1 MNRVLIPAYEEIV
14 TRVQNNKL
22 WDFPGGVFPAQQKEL
37 SNQQPIESI
46 SLPER
51 LYIPL
56 KQHIG
61 VEGQLIV
68 APGEQVLKG
77 QPLTRSANPFSV
89 PVHAP
94 TSGTVVSI
102 GPHISAHPSALPEQT
117 LIIEPDNLDKWTMLS
132 PLQDYQSLPKVSV
145 LEAICNAGISGM
157 GGAGFPTHIKAA
169 PKKDVEFIIIN
180 GVECE
185 PYITADDRLMREH
198 AWQIRQGIDV
208 LCHLLSPKQVYIAIE
223 DNKPEAIEAMR
234 VACQQS
240 EQYKVVPIATKY
252 PAGGEKQLIQV
263 ITNREVPKQ
272 GLPIDVGVIMHN
284 VGTCFAIADAIFSG
298 KPLIQRVVTIT
309 GKAVETPKNV
319 WALIGSPVAHLLSS
333 AGYVAHRQAQKHI
346 IMGGPMMGFTVAS
359 DQVPVVKITNC
370 LLLPTSDEM
379 AEPEAEQPCIR
390 CSACADAC
398 PVSLLPQQLFWHS
411 KAKEL
416 DKAQEFNLFDCIEC
430 GACAYVCPSEIS
442 LVHYY
447 RVAKAE
453 IRVEQ
458 EEKQKSDKARER
470 FESRAARLVREQEA
484 RDEKHRKAAEARKSA
499 MQNKGNDAQDKI
511 AAALARAKAKKAEQA
526 QATANN
532 ADVIADQ
539 ETQPKATEPTRAA
552 NAESAPQK
560 SGTSKDDRVAAA
572 IARAKAKKAQRSAPS
587 DADVS
592 SEQVAQP
599 EAAEDSSVN
608 SAESAPQKSGTSKD
622 DRVAAAIARAKAKNA
637 QRSAP
642 SDADVSSEHVAQPE
656 AAEDSAINSA
666 ETAAHKSGTSKD
678 DRVAAAIARAKAKK
692 AQRLAPSNDNASDNA
707 SLEPSAALDT
717 ETHISKAIPPQSQT
731 SDAVIAGKSKDE
743 RVAAAIAKA
752 KAKKAQKSAES
763 LSSDTPNGSDA
774 SLDAPTTSSDSASG
788 SSLNKPNAQIQS
800 NDSDTSKDDRVA
812 AAIAKAKAKKALKE
826 TQNASPKSGLASE
839 SVSIPPRESAQQA
852 VDEAP
857 EQHDVQE
864 LDPAAQ
870 KKARIAAAVAKAKAK
885 KIAKDHPTGETAKL
899 SDKFDTPSS
908 RAQDAQ
914 QGQETPGTDA
924 EQALDEKKRRIAAAV
939 AKAKAKKAAQ
949 MKSSEE

>member
-1 MNRVLIPAYEEIV
+1 MNRVLTPSYDEIV
-14 TRVQNNKL
+14 TRVERDKL

-37 SNQQPIESI
+37 SNQTPIENI
-46 SLPER
+46 DLPQR
-51 LYIPL
+51 LFIPL

-61 VEGQLIV
+61 VEGQLLV
-68 APGEQVLKG
+68 SQGDYVLKG
-77 QPLTRSANPFSV
+77 QPLTHSANPFSV

-94 TSGTVVSI
+94 TSGTVTSI

-117 LIIEPDNLDKWTMLS
+117 LIIEPDHLDKWTTLQ
-132 PLQDYQSLPKVSV
+132 PLQDYQSKPKISV
-145 LEAICNAGISGM
+145 LEAICDAGISGM
-157 GGAGFPTHIKAA
+157 GGAGFPTHIKAS

-185 PYITADDRLMREH
+185 PYITSDDRLMREH

-208 LCHLLSPKQVYIAIE
+208 LSHLLAPKQVYIAIE

-240 EQYKVVPIATKY
+240 EQYKVIPIATKY

-284 VGTCFAIADAIFSG
+284 VGTCYAIADAVFSG

-309 GKAVETPKNV
+309 GQAVEKPKNV
-319 WALIGSPVAHLLSS
+319 WALIGTPVAHLLES
-333 AGYVAHRQAQKHI
+333 AQYVAHKQKQKHI
-346 IMGGPMMGFTVAS
+346 IMGGPMMGFTLAS
-359 DQVPVVKITNC
+359 DEVPVVKITNC
-370 LLLPTSDEM
+370 LLLPTSNEI

-398 PVSLLPQQLFWHS
+398 PASLLPQQLFWHS

-416 DKAQEFNLFDCIEC
+416 DKAQDYNLFDCIEC
-430 GACAYVCPSEIS
+430 GACAYVCPSEIP

-484 RDEKHRKAAEARKSA
+484 RDEKHRKAAEARKAA

-511 AAALARAKAKKAEQA
+511 AAALARAKAKKAQQSQA
-526 QATANN
+526 A
-532 ADVIADQ
+532 Q
-539 ETQPKATEPTRAA
+539 ETTERPESQDKQTVTQQTSALSENATQ
-552 NAESAPQK
+552 S

-572 IARAKAKKAQRSAPS
+572 IARAKAKKAQQANRNEAAPVKDDS
-587 DADVS
+587 HEGETQTPI
-592 SEQVAQP
+592 SEQPVVKANEIAGQ
-599 EAAEDSSVN
+599 
-608 SAESAPQKSGTSKD
+608 SKD
-622 DRVAAAIARAKAKNA
+622 
-637 QRSAP
+637 
-642 SDADVSSEHVAQPE
+642 E
-656 AAEDSAINSA
+656 
-666 ETAAHKSGTSKD
+666 
-678 DRVAAAIARAKAKK
+678 RVAAAIARAKAKK
-692 AQRLAPSNDNASDNA
+692 ALKAQTTQDGEKSSSEGSFSATSTKESEKPTESDQSTDVVSSVPRSTEPENTHPSVSN
-707 SLEPSAALDT
+707 T
-717 ETHISKAIPPQSQT
+717 ETKT
-731 SDAVIAGKSKDE
+731 KDQ

-752 KAKKAQKSAES
+752 KAKKAQSSAH
-763 LSSDTPNGSDA
+763 
-774 SLDAPTTSSDSASG
+774 DSAQ
-788 SSLNKPNAQIQS
+788 SSAQS
-800 NDSDTSKDDRVA
+800 ASSEVSA
-812 AAIAKAKAKKALKE
+812 AQNVE
-826 TQNASPKSGLASE
+826 TQASVHPVSAPKGQE
-839 SVSIPPRESAQQA
+839 VS
-852 VDEAP
+852 
-857 EQHDVQE
+857 QE

-885 KIAKDHPTGETAKL
+885 KLAKEGAAETGEEANKNATPKTPDGETSSAKQHSGVVQTAT
-899 SDKFDTPSS
+899 DQTTAPS
-908 RAQDAQ
+908 
-914 QGQETPGTDA
+914 DA

>member
-1 MNRVLIPAYEEIV
+1 MNRELIPAYEDIV

-117 LIIEPDNLDKWTMLS
+117 LIIEPDNLDKWAILS
-132 PLQDYQSLPKVSV
+132 PLQDYQSLPKVTV

-185 PYITADDRLMREH
+185 PYITSDDRLMREH

-416 DKAQEFNLFDCIEC
+416 DKAQDYNLFDCIEC
-430 GACAYVCPSEIS
+430 GACAYVCPSEIP

-511 AAALARAKAKKAEQA
+511 AAALARAKAKKAEQV
-526 QATANN
+526 QTTANN
-532 ADVIADQ
+532 PDVSSEQA
-539 ETQPKATEPTRAA
+539 TLPKA
-552 NAESAPQK
+552 AESATVTSTESATQK

-572 IARAKAKKAQRSAPS
+572 IARAKAKKAQRSAPVE
-587 DADVS
+587 ADIS
-592 SEQVAQP
+592 SEHETQS
-599 EAAEDSSVN
+599 EAAEPATVTST
-608 SAESAPQKSGTSKD
+608 ESATQ
-622 DRVAAAIARAKAKNA
+622 
-637 QRSAP
+637 
-642 SDADVSSEHVAQPE
+642 
-656 AAEDSAINSA
+656 
-666 ETAAHKSGTSKD
+666 KSGTSKD

-692 AQRLAPSNDNASDNA
+692 AQRSAPLEADTSSEHETQPKTVENSQATGAETASQKSGTAKDERVAAAIARAKAKKAQKSAENLASNPPSESDTSLDAPTTASDSASIRSLNKPNAQTQSND
-707 SLEPSAALDT
+707 
-717 ETHISKAIPPQSQT
+717 
-731 SDAVIAGKSKDE
+731 AVKSKDE

-752 KAKKAQKSAES
+752 KAKK
-763 LSSDTPNGSDA
+763 T
-774 SLDAPTTSSDSASG
+774 
-788 SSLNKPNAQIQS
+788 
-800 NDSDTSKDDRVA
+800 
-812 AAIAKAKAKKALKE
+812 LKE
-826 TQNASPKSGLASE
+826 TQNASAESGSASGPISNHQSE
-839 SVSIPPRESAQQA
+839 PAQEP
-852 VDEAP
+852 VEKTP
-857 EQHDVQE
+857 EQYDVQE
-864 LDPAAQ
+864 RDPAEQ

-885 KIAKDHPTGETAKL
+885 KLAKDQTSGETQSP
-899 SDKFDTPSS
+899 SDKPITPSPE
-908 RAQDAQ
+908 AQDAQ
-914 QGQETPGTDA
+914 QTQEPQVTDA
-924 EQALDEKKRRIAAAV
+924 EHALDEKKRRIAAAV

>member
-1 MNRVLIPAYEEIV
+1 MNRVLTPSYDEIV
-14 TRVQNNKL
+14 TRVERDKL

-37 SNQQPIESI
+37 SNQTPIENI
-46 SLPER
+46 DLPQR
-51 LYIPL
+51 LFIPL

-61 VEGQLIV
+61 VEGQLLV
-68 APGEQVLKG
+68 SQGDYVLKG
-77 QPLTRSANPFSV
+77 QPLTHSANPFSV

-94 TSGTVVSI
+94 TSGTVTSI

-117 LIIEPDNLDKWTMLS
+117 LIIEPDNLDKWTTLQ
-132 PLQDYQSLPKVSV
+132 PLQDYQSKPKISV
-145 LEAICNAGISGM
+145 LEAICDAGISGM
-157 GGAGFPTHIKAA
+157 GGAGFPTHIKAS

-185 PYITADDRLMREH
+185 PYITSDDRLMREH

-208 LCHLLSPKQVYIAIE
+208 LSHLLAPKQVYIAIE

-240 EQYKVVPIATKY
+240 EQYKVIPIATKY

-284 VGTCFAIADAIFSG
+284 VGTCYAIADAVFSG

-309 GKAVETPKNV
+309 GQAVEKPKNV
-319 WALIGSPVAHLLSS
+319 WALIGTPVAHLLES
-333 AGYVAHRQAQKHI
+333 AQYVAHKQKQKHI
-346 IMGGPMMGFTVAS
+346 IMGGPMMGFTLAS
-359 DQVPVVKITNC
+359 DEVPVVKITNC
-370 LLLPTSDEM
+370 LLLPTSNEI

-398 PVSLLPQQLFWHS
+398 PASLLPQQLFWHS

-416 DKAQEFNLFDCIEC
+416 DKAQDYNLFDCIEC
-430 GACAYVCPSEIS
+430 GACAYVCPSEIP

-484 RDEKHRKAAEARKSA
+484 RDEKHRKAAEARKAA
-499 MQNKGNDAQDKI
+499 MQHKGTDAQDKI
-511 AAALARAKAKKAEQA
+511 AAALARAKAKKAQQSQPA
-526 QATANN
+526 
-532 ADVIADQ
+532 Q
-539 ETQPKATEPTRAA
+539 ETTERPESQDNQTQTVTQQTAAHSEGATQ
-552 NAESAPQK
+552 S

-572 IARAKAKKAQRSAPS
+572 IARAKAKKAQQANRNEAAPVKDDS
-587 DADVS
+587 HEGETQTPI
-592 SEQVAQP
+592 SEQPAVKANEIAGQ
-599 EAAEDSSVN
+599 
-608 SAESAPQKSGTSKD
+608 SKD
-622 DRVAAAIARAKAKNA
+622 
-637 QRSAP
+637 
-642 SDADVSSEHVAQPE
+642 E
-656 AAEDSAINSA
+656 
-666 ETAAHKSGTSKD
+666 
-678 DRVAAAIARAKAKK
+678 RVAAAIARAKAKK
-692 AQRLAPSNDNASDNA
+692 ALKAQTTQDGEKSSSEGSSSTTSTKESEKPTESDQ
-707 SLEPSAALDT
+707 STDVVSSVPRSTEPENTQTGVGNT
-717 ETHISKAIPPQSQT
+717 EVKT
-731 SDAVIAGKSKDE
+731 KDQ

-752 KAKKAQKSAES
+752 KAKKAQSSAH
-763 LSSDTPNGSDA
+763 
-774 SLDAPTTSSDSASG
+774 DSAQ
-788 SSLNKPNAQIQS
+788 SSAQS
-800 NDSDTSKDDRVA
+800 ASSEVSA
-812 AAIAKAKAKKALKE
+812 AQNVE
-826 TQNASPKSGLASE
+826 TQASVQPVSASKGQE
-839 SVSIPPRESAQQA
+839 VS
-852 VDEAP
+852 
-857 EQHDVQE
+857 QE

-885 KIAKDHPTGETAKL
+885 KLAKEGAPETGEEANKNVTPKTPDGETSSAKQHSGVVQTAT
-899 SDKFDTPSS
+899 DQTTAPS
-908 RAQDAQ
+908 
-914 QGQETPGTDA
+914 DA

>member
-309 GKAVETPKNV
+309 GRAVETPKNV

-416 DKAQEFNLFDCIEC
+416 DKAQEYNLFDCIEC
-430 GACAYVCPSEIS
+430 GACAYVCPSEIP

-532 ADVIADQ
+532 ADVSADQ
-539 ETQPKATEPTRAA
+539 GTQPNATEPTIAA

-560 SGTSKDDRVAAA
+560 SGASKDDRVAAA
-572 IARAKAKKAQRSAPS
+572 IARAKAKKAQRSA
-587 DADVS
+587 
-592 SEQVAQP
+592 Q
-599 EAAEDSSVN
+599 
-608 SAESAPQKSGTSKD
+608 
-622 DRVAAAIARAKAKNA
+622 
-637 QRSAP
+637 

-656 AAEDSAINSA
+656 AAEDSAVNSA

-717 ETHISKAIPPQSQT
+717 EPHTSKARPPQSQT
-731 SDAVIAGKSKDE
+731 SDAVIADKSKDE

-752 KAKKAQKSAES
+752 KAKKAQKSAEN

-774 SLDAPTTSSDSASG
+774 SLDALTAASDSASV

-800 NDSDTSKDDRVA
+800 NNSDMSKDERVA
-812 AAIAKAKAKKALKE
+812 AAIVRAKAKKALKE
-826 TQNASPKSGLASE
+826 TQNASAKSGSVSE
-839 SVSIPPRESAQQA
+839 SVSIPPGESAQQP

-899 SDKFDTPSS
+899 SDKLDTPSS
-908 RAQDAQ
+908 KAQNAQ
-914 QGQETPGTDA
+914 QGQETPVTDA

>member
-1 MNRVLIPAYEEIV
+1 MNRVLTPSYDEIV
-14 TRVQNNKL
+14 TRVERDKL

-37 SNQQPIESI
+37 SNQTPIENI
-46 SLPER
+46 DLPQR
-51 LYIPL
+51 LFIPL

-61 VEGQLIV
+61 VEGQLLV
-68 APGEQVLKG
+68 SQGDYVLKG
-77 QPLTRSANPFSV
+77 QPLTHSANPFSV

-94 TSGTVVSI
+94 TSGTVTSI

-117 LIIEPDNLDKWTMLS
+117 LIIEPDHLDKWTTLQ
-132 PLQDYQSLPKVSV
+132 PLQDYQSKPKISV
-145 LEAICNAGISGM
+145 LEAICDAGISGM
-157 GGAGFPTHIKAA
+157 GGAGFPTHIKAS

-185 PYITADDRLMREH
+185 PYITSDDRLMREH

-208 LCHLLSPKQVYIAIE
+208 LSHLLAPKQVYIAIE

-234 VACQQS
+234 IACQQS
-240 EQYKVVPIATKY
+240 EQYKVIPIATKY

-284 VGTCFAIADAIFSG
+284 VGTCYAIADAVFSG

-309 GKAVETPKNV
+309 GQAVEKPKNV
-319 WALIGSPVAHLLSS
+319 WALIGTPVAHLLES
-333 AGYVAHRQAQKHI
+333 AQYVAHKQKQKHI
-346 IMGGPMMGFTVAS
+346 IMGGPMMGFTLAS
-359 DQVPVVKITNC
+359 DEVPVVKITNC
-370 LLLPTSDEM
+370 LLLPTSNEI

-398 PVSLLPQQLFWHS
+398 PASLLPQQLFWHS

-416 DKAQEFNLFDCIEC
+416 DKAQDYNLFDCIEC
-430 GACAYVCPSEIS
+430 GACAYVCPSEIP

-484 RDEKHRKAAEARKSA
+484 RDEKHRKAAEARKAA

-511 AAALARAKAKKAEQA
+511 AAALARAKAKKAQQSQA
-526 QATANN
+526 A
-532 ADVIADQ
+532 Q
-539 ETQPKATEPTRAA
+539 ETTERPESQDKQTVTQQTSALSENATQ
-552 NAESAPQK
+552 S

-572 IARAKAKKAQRSAPS
+572 IARAKAKKALQANRNEAAPEKDNS
-587 DADVS
+587 LEGETKAPI
-592 SEQVAQP
+592 SEQPAVKP
-599 EAAEDSSVN
+599 N
-608 SAESAPQKSGTSKD
+608 ESAGQSKD
-622 DRVAAAIARAKAKNA
+622 
-637 QRSAP
+637 
-642 SDADVSSEHVAQPE
+642 E
-656 AAEDSAINSA
+656 
-666 ETAAHKSGTSKD
+666 
-678 DRVAAAIARAKAKK
+678 RVAAAIARAKAKK
-692 AQRLAPSNDNASDNA
+692 ALKAQTTQDGEKSSSEGSFSATSTKESEKPTESDQSTDVVSSVPRSTEPEPENTHPSVSN
-707 SLEPSAALDT
+707 T
-717 ETHISKAIPPQSQT
+717 ETKT
-731 SDAVIAGKSKDE
+731 KDQ

-752 KAKKAQKSAES
+752 KAKKAQSSAH
-763 LSSDTPNGSDA
+763 
-774 SLDAPTTSSDSASG
+774 DSAQ
-788 SSLNKPNAQIQS
+788 SSAQSANSEVSAAQNA
-800 NDSDTSKDDRVA
+800 
-812 AAIAKAKAKKALKE
+812 E
-826 TQNASPKSGLASE
+826 TQAS
-839 SVSIPPRESAQQA
+839 VQPPSAA
-852 VDEAP
+852 KEA
-857 EQHDVQE
+857 DATQE

-885 KIAKDHPTGETAKL
+885 KLSKEGAPETGEEANKNATPKTPKVETSSAKQHSGVVQTAT
-899 SDKFDTPSS
+899 DQTTAPS
-908 RAQDAQ
+908 
-914 QGQETPGTDA
+914 DA